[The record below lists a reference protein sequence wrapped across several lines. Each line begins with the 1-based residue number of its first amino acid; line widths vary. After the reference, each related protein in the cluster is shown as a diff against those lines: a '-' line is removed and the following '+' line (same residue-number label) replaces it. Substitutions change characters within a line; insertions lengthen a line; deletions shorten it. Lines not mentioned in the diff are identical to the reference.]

1 MDAGLQARGGQVVRT
16 MPSPAVD
23 LAPLQPRSQARS
35 RLRGPRYCYLGL
47 TLTAVSRLA
56 VRIGYCEAR
65 RRHRPAS
72 TWIPAALEVE
82 EPPSRRPELRGYPD
96 PNFAQVSTFKMSCPR
111 YRPNVS
117 GAQPTLLTNST
128 EKLALMKTQ

>member
-16 MPSPAVD
+16 MPSPVVD

-35 RLRGPRYCYLGL
+35 RLRGPRYLGL

-96 PNFAQVSTFKMSCPR
+96 PNFVQVSTFKMSCPR

-117 GAQPTLLTNST
+117 REQPTLLTNST
-128 EKLALMKTQ
+128 EKFVLMKAQ